1 MKFSNKPYFIA
12 ALLLG
17 TLLASSSSLASI
29 IIIGTRVI
37 YPESSSEV
45 TVRLENKNPEP
56 SLVQSWIDDG
66 RTNMQIDKMD
76 VPFVILPPVIRIEP
90 NQGQTLRISYTGN
103 SLPKDRET
111 VYWLNVLDIPP
122 KVDNA
127 NVNTL
132 QMAIRTRIKLFFRPD
147 SLINLSL
154 IDASEGLT
162 WRALP
167 SQEKGYVYLEA
178 KNNSPFHIS
187 LASVAIYNNENK
199 AEDDEG
205 KMISPFS
212 SEVFKIKSKAIKSTG
227 KVKYKYINDYGT
239 VVTAKERDLS
249 V

>member
-1 MKFSNKPYFIA
+1 MKFRNKPYFIA

-17 TLLASSSSLASI
+17 VMFASSSSLASI

-37 YPESSSEV
+37 YPESNSEV

-66 RTNMQIDKMD
+66 RTNMQLDKMD

-122 KVDNA
+122 KIDNA

-147 SLINLSL
+147 SLTKLSL

-162 WRALP
+162 WRSLP

-187 LASVAIYNNENK
+187 LASVAISNNEGK
-199 AEDDEG
+199 AENDEG

-212 SEVFKIKSKAIKSTG
+212 REVFKIKSKAIPATS

-239 VVTAKERDLS
+239 VVVAKERDLS